1 MKLMKRC
8 TITAS
13 PFILAAAF
21 LSASGA
27 TAHSADD
34 ALTIR
39 ISKRP
44 LHDEGIQINPRLFGN
59 FIELLDDLVPSM
71 RAQMIND
78 RGFEGIIPPANWVYF
93 DGSPTWCD
101 REWDESR
108 DWSSE
113 DDAPFTGRKCAKIVA
128 AGERAARLSQA
139 GVAVK
144 EGLSY
149 HASGWFRSEGA
160 VRVQVVLETRAP
172 DGSPVEL
179 AAGESWKPTAEY
191 GRFNTRLEPTGST
204 DQAALVVRVTGKG
217 TVWAD
222 QLSLVP
228 DDNRQGWRADVVE
241 AIKASRPGLIR
252 WGGSVVD
259 PGAYRWKNGIG
270 EPDRRQPFVN
280 VNWGRIDGNDVGI
293 DEFCQFC
300 ALVEADPLVCVSFS
314 DGAASAADL
323 VQYCNGGP
331 ATEWG
336 ARRKVNGH
344 AAPYGVKY
352 WQLGNEISG
361 DDDAYIAKCKDFI
374 ASMKQTD
381 PSIVVL
387 SSFPSQKVLNAI
399 GKDLG
404 YLAPHHYTPDLG
416 YCEGDFQKL
425 EAMIAKTPGCGHLR
439 LAVTEWNI
447 TGGDWGLLRGRMLTL
462 GGALHNARYLNLLCR
477 YSHLVEIACRSNM
490 SNSFCSG
497 IIETRPGGLL
507 KRPSYHVMKL
517 YADHVLPRPLAV
529 GKAPANLDVLAC
541 ASDDRRRVCLF
552 AVNTGRDPVTLSL
565 DLAELGADFVPLAG
579 QTVCDTHDRRQPD
592 VMNHWED
599 SDRVSTVR
607 LTVAGGK
614 LTLPAFSASAI
625 ECGKR

>member
-1 MKLMKRC
+1 MKLARV
-8 TITAS
+8 AARW
-13 PFILAAAF
+13 FVVAAGLLATGAATVR
-21 LSASGA
+21 SAEETPA
-27 TAHSADD
+27 
-34 ALTIR
+34 IE
-39 ISKRP
+39 ISSRA
-44 LHDEGIQINPRLFGN
+44 LHDARSSINPRLFGN

-71 RAQMIND
+71 RAEMLND

-93 DGSPTWCD
+93 DGSPTFCD
-101 REWDESR
+101 RQWDKSP
-108 DWSSE
+108 DWKISE
-113 DDAPFTGRKCAKIVA
+113 GDAAFTGQKSAKIVA
-128 AGERAARLSQA
+128 GGERPARLSQSA
-139 GVAVK
+139 MVVKRGVA
-144 EGLSY
+144 Y
-149 HASGWFRSEGA
+149 QASGWFRSEGQ
-160 VRVQVVLETRAP
+160 VRVQVVLEGRAP
-172 DGSPVEL
+172 NGSPIEL
-179 AAGESWKPTAEY
+179 ATGEVWKPTADY
-191 GRFNTRLEPTGST
+191 QRFTTQLKSDGSS
-204 DQAALVVRVTGKG
+204 DQVALVVRVTGKG
-217 TVWAD
+217 TLWAD

-228 DDNRQGWRADVVE
+228 DDNLRGWRADVVE
-241 AIKASRPGLIR
+241 AIKVSRPGLIR

-270 EPDRRQPFVN
+270 EPDRRQPFLN

-300 ALVEADPLVCVSFS
+300 ALVEAEPLVCVSFS
-314 DGAASAADL
+314 DGPASAADL
-323 VQYCNGGP
+323 VQYCNGGSE
-331 ATEWG
+331 TEWG
-336 ARRKVNGH
+336 AKRVTNGH
-344 AAPYGVKY
+344 REPYAVKY

-374 ASMKQTD
+374 ASMKKAD
-381 PSIVVL
+381 PGIVVL

-416 YCEGDFQKL
+416 YCESDFKKL
-425 EAMIAKTPGCGHLR
+425 ESMITGTAGCGHLR

-462 GGALHNARYLNLLCR
+462 GGALHNARYLNLMCR
-477 YSHLVEIACRSNM
+477 YAHLVEIACRSNI

-541 ASDDRRRVCLF
+541 ASDDHQRVCLF

-565 DLAELGADFVPLAG
+565 DLVELGSDFVPLGG

-592 VMNHWED
+592 VMNHWEEPE
-599 SDRVSTVR
+599 RVNTVR

-614 LTLPAFSASAI
+614 VTLPALSASAI
-625 ECGKR
+625 ECGKK